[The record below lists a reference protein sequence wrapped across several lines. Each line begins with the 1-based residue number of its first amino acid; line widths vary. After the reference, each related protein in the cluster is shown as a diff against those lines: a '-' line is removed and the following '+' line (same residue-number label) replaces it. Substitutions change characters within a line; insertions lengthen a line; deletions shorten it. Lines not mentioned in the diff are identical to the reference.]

1 MNLKEYIQVLQ
12 QFADEHP
19 EAAKL
24 PVWGYNLYGFSLL
37 DPKPELCNLSIL
49 GRRAYKNRP
58 WYSHHPQEWKGEAIV
73 KI

>member
-49 GRRAYKNRP
+49 GRRAYKESAVVLPSYTRV
-58 WYSHHPQEWKGEAIV
+58 EG
-73 KI
+73 